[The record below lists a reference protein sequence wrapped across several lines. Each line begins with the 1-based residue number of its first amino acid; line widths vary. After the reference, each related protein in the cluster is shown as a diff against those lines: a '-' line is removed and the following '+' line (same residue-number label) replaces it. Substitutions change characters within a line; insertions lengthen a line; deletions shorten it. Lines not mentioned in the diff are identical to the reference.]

1 MADSATGKVVSL
13 PAIVDLDALD
23 VVRDGLIDAVELGNT
38 EIDASKVERVATN
51 ALFMLISASI
61 RSGPTTASAS
71 PSSTASDAPTL
82 TPDIRNSSARLSGA
96 LARIALTP
104 TSAKNPIAGSGIA

>member
-1 MADSATGKVVSL
+1 MADSAAGKVVSL

-51 ALFMLISASI
+51 ALFMLISASETS
-61 RSGPTTASAS
+61 R
-71 PSSTASDAPTL
+71 
-82 TPDIRNSSARLSGA
+82 RNSFSFAITG
-96 LARIALTP
+96 
-104 TSAKNPIAGSGIA
+104 TSAPMLAAIDRLGLSDSFTGLMKG